1 MKLMKGKP
9 IKNLGKPSDIHQ
21 ALFVCVQTYLVT
33 KKEGFS
39 THVLY
44 LTKYIAY
51 IGRYTL
57 RTPSLSNY
65 ALLTSLWANF
75 NISQY

>member
-33 KKEGFS
+33 KKEGF
-39 THVLY
+39 TIHVLY
-44 LTKYIAY
+44 LTTYILHTLACLSH
-51 IGRYTL
+51 IGTRIG
-57 RTPSLSNY
+57 PNK
-65 ALLTSLWANF
+65 
-75 NISQY
+75 

>member
-33 KKEGFS
+33 KKEGF
-39 THVLY
+39 TIHVLY
-44 LTKYIAY
+44 LTYEVHTT
-51 IGRYTL
+51 YTL
-57 RTPSLSNY
+57 ACLSHIGTRIGTNK
-65 ALLTSLWANF
+65 
-75 NISQY
+75 

>member
-33 KKEGFS
+33 KKEGF
-39 THVLY
+39 TIHVFY
-44 LTKYIAY
+44 LTKYTLLACLSHIATR
-51 IGRYTL
+51 IGGNKKYFEK
-57 RTPSLSNY
+57 SNK
-65 ALLTSLWANF
+65 
-75 NISQY
+75 

>member
-33 KKEGFS
+33 KKEGF
-39 THVLY
+39 TIHVLY
-44 LTKYIAY
+44 LTTYIIYY
-51 IGRYTL
+51 IHTCVPKSHWHQNWY
-57 RTPSLSNY
+57 
-65 ALLTSLWANF
+65 
-75 NISQY
+75 

>member
-33 KKEGFS
+33 KKEGF
-39 THVLY
+39 TIHVLY
-44 LTKYIAY
+44 LTYEVHTNYILH
-51 IGRYTL
+51 THL
-57 RTPSLSNY
+57 RCVPKSHWHQNWY
-65 ALLTSLWANF
+65 
-75 NISQY
+75 

>member
-44 LTKYIAY
+44 LTKYTLTHACLSH
-51 IGRYTL
+51 IGTRIGT
-57 RTPSLSNY
+57 NK
-65 ALLTSLWANF
+65 
-75 NISQY
+75 